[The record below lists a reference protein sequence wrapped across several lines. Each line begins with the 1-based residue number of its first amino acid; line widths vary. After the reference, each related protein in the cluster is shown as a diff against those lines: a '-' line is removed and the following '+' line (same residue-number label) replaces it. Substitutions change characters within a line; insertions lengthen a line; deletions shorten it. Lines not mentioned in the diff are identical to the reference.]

1 MHWFLIAIGLA
12 LVAAVLGHRLRRR
25 REQARAYLKGVR
37 SMISDDPDAAI
48 EALSDAARLS
58 SPEAVET
65 YLALGDL
72 FKREG
77 DVTRAIRLH
86 RNMLHRPG
94 LPAGRRAEVERE
106 LADDHRRAGMLDD
119 AAEAYRKLMASGD
132 ALAAEGLRD
141 VLVDQRRFGEAIEIH
156 RSRCSGDAPLLS
168 HLLAAR
174 SRELREADPSA
185 ALAVAREAEEADPF
199 GADALLALS
208 EALAAAGDAPGA
220 SQALE
225 RALAASPEAALLAW
239 PALSALE
246 PAVAEAALDRALAGR
261 PGDPRLLTLRGRLL
275 AAAGRPADAMG
286 PLREALALDGDG
298 EVTLALREL
307 LREAAPPGPA
317 ELAGRHD
324 LMVAALLRSAG
335 LLRCGRCGGGAAV
348 RAWRCP
354 RCGAFDAYGL
364 PENC

>member
-12 LVAAVLGHRLRRR
+12 VVAAVLGHRLRRR

-58 SPEAVET
+58 SPEAIET

-77 DVTRAIRLH
+77 DLPRAIRLH

-94 LPAGRRAEVERE
+94 LPAGRRAEVERQ

-119 AAEAYRKLMASGD
+119 AAEAYRRLMAAGD
-132 ALAAEGLRD
+132 VLAAEGLRD
-141 VLVDQRRFGEAIEIH
+141 VLVDQRRFGEAVEIH
-156 RSRCSGDAPLLS
+156 RSRCGPDARLLS

-174 SRELREADPSA
+174 SRELREDDLAA
-185 ALAVAREAEEADPF
+185 ALAVAREAEEADPA
-199 GADALLALS
+199 GADGLLALS
-208 EALAAAGDAPGA
+208 EALSAAGDAPGA
-220 SQALE
+220 AQALE
-225 RALAASPEAALLAW
+225 RALLAAPEAALLAW
-239 PALSALE
+239 PALSDLE
-246 PAVAEAALDRALAGR
+246 PGAAEAALGRALAAR
-261 PGDPRLLTLRGRLL
+261 PGDPRLLTLRGRWL
-275 AAAGRPADAMG
+275 ASAGRAAEALA
-286 PLREALALDGDG
+286 PLREALARDGDG

-307 LREAAPPGPA
+307 LRDSAPPDPA

-324 LMVAALLRSAG
+324 LMVAALMRSAG
-335 LLRCGRCGGGAAV
+335 LLRCTRCGGGAAV

-354 RCGAFDAYGL
+354 RCGAFDAYEL
-364 PENC
+364 PESC

>member
-1 MHWFLIAIGLA
+1 MHMNWLFIAIGLA
-12 LVAAVLGHRLRRR
+12 VVAAVLAHRLRRR

-77 DVTRAIRLH
+77 DLTRAIRLH

-106 LADDHRRAGMLDD
+106 LADDYRRAGMLED
-119 AAEAYRKLMASGD
+119 AAEAYRKLLAPDD
-132 ALAAEGLRD
+132 ARAAAGLRD
-141 VLVDQRRFGEAIEIH
+141 VLVDQGRFADAIEVH
-156 RSRCSGDAPLLS
+156 RGSCEPDARLLG

-174 SRELREADPSA
+174 SRQLRAEDVPAALAAAREAVEADP
-185 ALAVAREAEEADPF
+185 EGP
-199 GADALLALS
+199 DALLSLS
-208 EALAAAGDAPGA
+208 EALSAAGDAAGA
-220 SQALE
+220 AQALD
-225 RALAASPEAALLAW
+225 RALAAGPDAVLLAW
-239 PALSALE
+239 PALSAL
-246 PAVAEAALDRALAGR
+246 PAEAGERSLDRALAGR
-261 PGDPRLLTLRGRLL
+261 PGDPRLLTLRGRSL
-275 AAAGRPADAMG
+275 AEAGRPAEALA
-286 PLREALALDGDG
+286 PLREALAGDGDG

-307 LREAAPPGPA
+307 LRGAAPPGPA

-324 LMVAALLRSAG
+324 LMAAALLRSAG
-335 LLRCGRCGGGAAV
+335 LLRCRRCGGGAAV

-354 RCGAFDAYGL
+354 RCGTFDAYG
-364 PENC
+364 

>member
-1 MHWFLIAIGLA
+1 MHWLFIAIGLA
-12 LVAAVLGHRLRRR
+12 VVAAFLAHRLRRR

-77 DVTRAIRLH
+77 DITRAIRLH

-94 LPAGRRAEVERE
+94 LPASRRAEVERE
-106 LADDHRRAGMLDD
+106 LADDYRRAGMLED
-119 AAEAYRKLMASGD
+119 AAEAYRKLVAPGD
-132 ALAAEGLRD
+132 VRAAAGFRD
-141 VLVDQRRFGEAIEIH
+141 VLVDQGRFTEAIDVH
-156 RSRCSGDAPLLS
+156 RERCAPDARLLS

-174 SRELREADPSA
+174 SRQLRAEDAPA
-185 ALAVAREAEEADPF
+185 ALAAAREAEAADPA
-199 GADALLALS
+199 GADALLSLS
-208 EALAAAGDAPGA
+208 EALSATGDVAGAAL
-220 SQALE
+220 ALD
-225 RALAASPEAALLAW
+225 RALAAGPEAALLAW
-239 PALSALE
+239 PALSAL
-246 PAVAEAALDRALAGR
+246 PVEAGERALERALAAR
-261 PGDPRLLTLRGRLL
+261 PGDPKLLTLRGRSL
-275 AAAGRPADAMG
+275 AAAGRPA
-286 PLREALALDGDG
+286 EALAPLRLALAGDADG

-307 LREAAPPGPA
+307 LRGAAPPGPA

-324 LMVAALLRSAG
+324 LMAAALLRSAG
-335 LLRCGRCGGGAAV
+335 LLRCTACGGGAAV

-354 RCGAFDAYGL
+354 RCGTFDAYG
-364 PENC
+364 

>member
-1 MHWFLIAIGLA
+1 MDMNWFLIAIGLA
-12 LVAAVLGHRLRRR
+12 VVAAVLGHRLRRR

-58 SPEAVET
+58 SPEAIET

-77 DVTRAIRLH
+77 NLTRAIRLH

-106 LADDHRRAGMLDD
+106 LADDYRRAGMLAD
-119 AAEAYRKLMASGD
+119 AAEAYRRLMAAGD
-132 ALAAEGLRD
+132 AVAAEGLRD
-141 VLVDQRRFGEAIEIH
+141 VLVDQRSYAEAVEVH
-156 RSRCSGDAPLLS
+156 RTRCSPDARLLA

-174 SRELREADPSA
+174 SRELLEGDLTG
-185 ALAVAREAEEADPF
+185 ALAAAREAEQADPQC
-199 GADALLALS
+199 ADALLALS
-208 EALAAAGDAPGA
+208 EGLSASGDVPAA

-225 RALAASPEAALLAW
+225 RALAAAPECALLAW
-239 PALSALE
+239 PALAGLPVE
-246 PAVAEAALDRALAGR
+246 VAGQVLDRAVAAR
-261 PGDPRLLTLRGRLL
+261 PDNPRLLTLRGRSL
-275 AAAGRPADAMG
+275 ASAGRPAEALA
-286 PLREALALDGDG
+286 PLREALARDGDG

-317 ELAGRHD
+317 ELVGRHD

-335 LLRCGRCGGGAAV
+335 LLRCRRCGGGAVV

-354 RCGAFDAYGL
+354 RCGVFDAYG
-364 PENC
+364 

>member
-1 MHWFLIAIGLA
+1 MDMNWFLIAIGLA
-12 LVAAVLGHRLRRR
+12 VVAAILGHRLRRR

-106 LADDHRRAGMLDD
+106 LADDYRRAGMLAD
-119 AAEAYRKLMASGD
+119 AAEAYRKLMAAGD
-132 ALAAEGLRD
+132 AVAAEGLRD
-141 VLVDQRRFGEAIEIH
+141 VLVQQGRYAEAVDVH
-156 RSRCSGDAPLLS
+156 RTRCVPDARLLA
-168 HLLAAR
+168 HLLAAL
-174 SRELREADPSA
+174 SRELREGEPAA
-185 ALAVAREAEEADPF
+185 ALAAAREAEEIDPRC
-199 GADALLALS
+199 ADALLALS
-208 EALAAAGDAPGA
+208 EALSASGDVPGA
-220 SQALE
+220 TQALE
-225 RALAASPEAALLAW
+225 RALAAAPGWALLAW
-239 PALSALE
+239 PALAGL
-246 PAVAEAALDRALAGR
+246 PAEVAGQVLDRALADR
-261 PGDPRLLTLRGRLL
+261 PDDPRLLTLRGRSLVT
-275 AAAGRPADAMG
+275 AGRPAEALA
-286 PLREALALDGDG
+286 PLREALAKDGDG

-317 ELAGRHD
+317 ELVGRHD

-335 LLRCGRCGGGAAV
+335 LLRCRRCGGGAVV
-348 RAWRCP
+348 RDWRCP
-354 RCGAFDAYGL
+354 RCGVFDAYG
-364 PENC
+364 